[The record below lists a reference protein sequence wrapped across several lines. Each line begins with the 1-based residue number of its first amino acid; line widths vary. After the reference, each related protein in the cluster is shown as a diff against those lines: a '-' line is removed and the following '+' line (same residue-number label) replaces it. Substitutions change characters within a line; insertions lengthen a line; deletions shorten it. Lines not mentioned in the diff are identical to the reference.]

1 MLPNLIKNEFLD
13 RFWVNLVVEWFLRI
27 LTGCARMLTNLIKN
41 EFLGRFW
48 EFFLRIVIRCA
59 RMLSNPIKNEFL
71 MRFWV
76 NPVVEWFF
84 NDVFT

>member
-1 MLPNLIKNEFLD
+1 
-13 RFWVNLVVEWFLRI
+13 
-27 LTGCARMLTNLIKN
+27 MLTNLIKN

-71 MRFWV
+71 KRFLV